1 MIMSI
6 SYERTG
12 RVAQKGRT
20 RQALIDAA
28 RNLLNGGVMPTVEQA
43 AAAARVSRPTAYRYF
58 PNQKALLAAARPELA
73 VSSLL
78 PLAPPSDVAERL
90 ELLSEALVHLVVQN
104 ELALRAML
112 RISLQEDA
120 GSHGPLALRSGRR
133 IAWVDDALSPLK
145 ERLGERYRPL
155 VLSIASALG
164 IEPFIWLVDV
174 ARLQRSEA
182 AELMRASARALLKAA
197 TS

>member
-1 MIMSI
+1 MSI